1 MMLRQS
7 RSLRT
12 VVRAVSTVGLAVLT
26 ACASPPPRFYTLGA
40 DAPGMITDSTAS
52 PTFRID
58 VRPVKVPAAV
68 ARSQLVVQLNPSQ
81 LKVLEDD
88 RWASSLQ
95 DEIRYALTAGVSQ
108 RAGAP
113 GSPDEKAVVRGEDV
127 PEYEIAVDVQRFES
141 WPDSHV
147 LVDVVWNVRRSPDI
161 ETLTCRSVV
170 SEPVSGG
177 YQAIVEGHRHAIGAI
192 AAQIAMVVRAFAES
206 ETHSRLRP
214 AGASGHAGKSAVSC
228 PHVADGARAAAD
240 GAVPRFVE

>member
-7 RSLRT
+7 RSVRS

-26 ACASPPPRFYTLGA
+26 ACASPPPHFYTLGA
-40 DAPGMITDSTAS
+40 DAQGMMTDSIAS

-68 ARSQLVVQLNPSQ
+68 ARSQLVVQVNPSQ
-81 LKVLEDD
+81 VKVLEDD

-95 DEIRYALTAGVSQ
+95 DEIRYALSAGVSQ
-108 RAGAP
+108 RVGASGP
-113 GSPDEKAVVRGEDV
+113 PDAKAVDRGEDV
-127 PEYEIAVDVQRFES
+127 PDYQVAVDVQRFES

-161 ETLTCRSVV
+161 ETLTCHSVV

-177 YQAIVEGHRHAIGAI
+177 YQAIVEGHRHAIGII
-192 AAQIAMVVRAFAES
+192 AAQIATVVRAFAAS

-214 AGASGHAGKSAVSC
+214 AGASGHAGKPTVSC
-228 PHVADGARAAAD
+228 SHVAGGALAAAD
-240 GAVPRFVE
+240 GAVSRFVE